1 MSKEQRNVPKLRFP
15 EFKDDWEQ
23 GKVSTIIT
31 DIADGPFGSN
41 LKTEHYT
48 DEKEARIIQ
57 LSNLSD
63 YGWQEENTKYTTFE
77 HAKEIKRCIVNEGE
91 LVMGKMMPAGL
102 TIMRPNTE
110 KMYVLSSDCVRIKL
124 DNDRVTDKFFLYVTK
139 SNTFLNQI
147 NTDSQGSTRIR
158 TSISKIREM
167 DISLPSVT
175 EQERIGDF
183 FSKFD
188 TLITLQQRKLDQIK
202 EYKKGMLQKMFPKE
216 GEAVP
221 EVRFPGFT
229 GEWEWHKCGEVA
241 PLQRGFD
248 LSVSQMK
255 EGKYPVVMSN
265 GVGGYHS
272 DYKAKG
278 PGIVTGRSGTLGKLH
293 FIEEN
298 YWPHN
303 TALWVTDFKGNY
315 PKFIYYLYLKL
326 DLSRFGSGS
335 GVPTL
340 NRNDVHDACVSVPDR
355 EEQKLISEFL
365 TNLDTL
371 ITLHQ
376 RKLEAM
382 KEYKKGLL
390 QQMFV

>member
-255 EGKYPVVMSN
+255 DGKYPVVMSN